1 MPDRRAGCIALHS
14 WAIPSYNAS
23 MILKPALV
31 AVLAIGTVCC
41 AQDKGFCPPSTPTD
55 GAAPK
60 RVVPPPPP
68 TPDKKYFGTV
78 TLLTVISD
86 KGYVCSTHVLR
97 GINRQIN
104 KKTEETARQWRF
116 DPARKGGRTVPVVV
130 SVDVNY
136 WTTSTGEIV
145 SDPPHPPSSIQ
156 SEEPAK
162 KNN

>member
-1 MPDRRAGCIALHS
+1 
-14 WAIPSYNAS
+14 
-23 MILKPALV
+23 MILKPSLV

-41 AQDKGFCPPSTPTD
+41 AQDKGFCPPSAPHN

-60 RVVPPPPP
+60 KVAPPPPP

-86 KGYVCSTHVLR
+86 KGYVCSTQVLR
-97 GINRQIN
+97 GINSEIN
-104 KKTEETARQWRF
+104 KKTEETVRQWRLN
-116 DPARKGGRTVPVVV
+116 PARKGGRTVPVTVY
-130 SVDVNY
+130 VDVNY

-145 SDPPHPPSSIQ
+145 SDPPRPPSSVQ

-162 KNN
+162 KTNQ